1 MRRGERERLYT
12 RGGRGEIVGSDGYD
26 MFHILTVAM
35 VSQVYT
41 CDKVNQTVS
50 SKYVQFMVCQF
61 YLNKAVT

>member
-1 MRRGERERLYT
+1 MKEKGYIH
-12 RGGRGEIVGSDGYD
+12 GGGGKIVGSDGYD
-26 MFHILTVAM
+26 MFHILIVAM

>member
-1 MRRGERERLYT
+1 MKEKGYIH
-12 RGGRGEIVGSDGYD
+12 GGGGEIVGSDGYD
-26 MFHILTVAM
+26 MFHILIVAM